1 MTIPYPA
8 GGARVEVDGNGVSS
22 TVAVPFAFW
31 LGTDLRVIHTDASGV
46 DTVWAYGPD
55 FTVSGGGGGA
65 GGIAFTPS
73 DLAAGEKLTILLAD
87 QGDQAISFSAGQ
99 IQSSTIETALDK
111 LGSRLQGVKEQ
122 VSRLVGL
129 KESSR
134 SSPPILPDAI
144 AGNYLGWNEA
154 GTDLENKAALSI
166 GTVSQLEEGETPTIA
181 LNEDG
186 TFDFGVPTGATG
198 ETGSTGSSGTVG
210 TGWTKLL
217 AETDLNGLHLKDVT
231 NLSTYNDIKVVL
243 RAAPEL
249 NDGRPRITFS
259 DDGGATFEAI
269 GYHYGIIDGADHV
282 ALPPR
287 NDVDAGD
294 AMLI

>member
-1 MTIPYPA
+1 M
-8 GGARVEVDGNGVSS
+8 
-22 TVAVPFAFW
+22 
-31 LGTDLRVIHTDASGV
+31 
-46 DTVWAYGPD
+46 
-55 FTVSGGGGGA
+55 
-65 GGIAFTPS
+65 
-73 DLAAGEKLTILLAD
+73 
-87 QGDQAISFSAGQ
+87 
-99 IQSSTIETALDK
+99 
-111 LGSRLQGVKEQ
+111 
-122 VSRLVGL
+122 GL

-134 SSPPILPDAI
+134 SSPPASPDAS
-144 AGNYLGWNEA
+144 AGKYLGWNGA

-166 GTVSQLEEGETPTIA
+166 GRVSQLTEGETPTVA

-186 TFDFGVPTGATG
+186 TFDFGVPIGATG

-210 TGWTKLL
+210 TGWTELL

-231 NLSTYNDIKVVL
+231 NLSTYNEIKVVL

-249 NDGRPRITFS
+249 NDGRPRITVS